1 MEAHLEP
8 IKNIFDFDITNG
20 HDLGQFFFYFNCL
33 KCFSNEY
40 LIK

>member
-1 MEAHLEP
+1 MEAYLGA
-8 IKNIFDFDITNG
+8 IKNIFDFDITYG
-20 HDLGQFFFYFNCL
+20 HGFDQFFFYFNCL